1 MKNHLYNHEILIG
14 LKSNTDMEREVAK
27 DCPACMVKPNYHIF
41 TPENTQSIQL
51 QWQSC
56 FNGLQ
61 QYLAANPLQKAFML
75 RIFVSAVTADDFQ
88 QTARMIKASF
98 TGSQIPFSILAEA
111 PEKPWMI
118 IIEAGFADASQ
129 VKVEYRSTGTLN
141 FCQLSGPGY
150 TEYWLAGSEGETED
164 TGISGSAQKAFARL
178 VKATDLL
185 GLNFDHI
192 VRQWN
197 YVEHIFGFQ
206 QIESKSRQ
214 HYQLFNEVRS
224 EYYSNHRSRCD
235 FPAAT
240 GIGVD
245 QNGVTIEC
253 MLMQGDSKLKVIPI
267 SNPKQLNSYKYG
279 QTVLK
284 GDPANQKKANQVPQF
299 ERAKLVTNGKSS
311 RVFISGTASIVG
323 QETIGPG
330 DVEKQ
335 TRVTIDN
342 MELLTSKMNLKSH
355 CPELTVYPEKYA
367 YVRVYVKEEKDI
379 PKVKSICREH
389 FGHVPITFVK
399 ADICRADLL
408 VEIEAEK
415 IS

>member
-1 MKNHLYNHEILIG
+1 
-14 LKSNTDMEREVAK
+14 MEREVAK

-41 TPENTQSIQL
+41 TPQNTESIQL

-56 FNGLQ
+56 FNSFQ

-75 RIFVSAVTADDFQ
+75 RIFVSAGNADDFQ
-88 QTARMIKASF
+88 QTAQMIKASF
-98 TGSQIPFSILAEA
+98 SGSQIPFSILAEA
-111 PEKPWMI
+111 PEKPWQV

-129 VKVEYRSTGTLN
+129 VEVAYGQAGTLN
-141 FCQLSGPGY
+141 FCQLSVPGFS
-150 TEYWLAGSEGETED
+150 EYWLSGSEGGASHE
-164 TGISGSAQKAFARL
+164 GIRGSAAQAFARL
-178 VKATDLL
+178 KKATDLL
-185 GLNFDHI
+185 QLKFDHL

-197 YVEHIFGFQ
+197 YVEQIFGFQ
-206 QIESKSRQ
+206 QLNSKNRQ

-253 MLMQGDSKLKVIPI
+253 MLMKGNSKLKVIPI

-284 GDPANQKKANQVPQF
+284 GDPANQRKANQVPQF
-299 ERAKLVTNGKSS
+299 ERAKLVTNGRSS
-311 RVFISGTASIVG
+311 RVFVSGTASIVG

-335 TRVTIDN
+335 TRTTIDN